1 MKKIFLILGA
11 ALMLLSSCTKKAQE
25 KPRFI
30 WIDASANFSDF
41 ANSKDNIRRDLTKAR
56 ECGFTDIVV
65 DVRPTNG
72 NVLFRSREGIP
83 YDCQRSWKGEVR
95 RTADWD
101 YLDAFI
107 EIGHSLGLRVHAAM
121 NTMAGGAWSPRG
133 ASGLLATDPSKKDWE
148 TQYNTAEGIRAKER
162 GDAHSALFFNPA
174 HPEVQAYLIGLIE
187 DLAAYKDL
195 DGIFLDRCRYA
206 GLQSDFS
213 ELSRKLFMEYIGV
226 DSINWPSDVLPAGT
240 TYATQPEVKPKYFLQ
255 WNEWRAKV
263 IHDFIVKAADAAH
276 AVNPKI
282 KFGVYVGGWY
292 SEYYD
297 VGVNWASPDYDAHRD
312 FPEWASE
319 NYKNYGYAD
328 HLDHMLIGAYASP
341 AKVYGDEEWTME
353 GFCRLAKEK
362 IGSACPLVCGGP
374 DVGNWDLKQ
383 QYSEEVREQ
392 AIVNSVKACY
402 DACDGYFLFDMIH
415 LKMADQWKFV
425 KEGIDKALE

>member
-1 MKKIFLILGA
+1 MTAAALILC
-11 ALMLLSSCTKKAQE
+11 SSCAQRTTE
-25 KPRFI
+25 KPFFI

-41 ANSKDNIRRDLTKAR
+41 ANSKENIRRDLQKAK
-56 ECGFTDIVV
+56 ECGFTDVVV

-72 NVLFRSREGIP
+72 NVLFRSRKGIP
-83 YDCQRSWKGEVR
+83 YDYQKTWRGEVR

-101 YLDAFI
+101 YLQEFI
-107 EIGHSLGLRVHAAM
+107 DTGHSIGLRVHAAM
-121 NTMAGGAWSPRG
+121 NTMCGGAYSPG
-133 ASGLLATDPSKKDWE
+133 GSSGLLAVDPTKKDWE
-148 TQYNTAEGIRAKER
+148 TQYNTADGIKTRER

-174 HPEVQAYLIGLIE
+174 HPGVQDYLIGLIE

-195 DGIFLDRCRYA
+195 DGIFLDRCRFA

-213 ELSRKLFMEYIGV
+213 PLSKRLFMEYIGV
-226 DSINWPSDVLPAGT
+226 EDIDWPSDVLPAGT
-240 TYATQPEVKPKYFLQ
+240 TYATQPKVKPKYFRL

-263 IHDFIVKAADAAH
+263 IHDFVSRAADAAH

-297 VGVNWASPDYDAHRD
+297 VGVNWASPDYDTSKY
-312 FPEWASE
+312 FPEWATQ
-319 NYKNYGYAD
+319 NYKNFGYAD
-328 HLDHMLIGAYASP
+328 HLDQMLIGAYASP
-341 AKVYGDEEWTME
+341 SAVYGDEEWTMQ
-353 GFCRLAKEK
+353 GFCLLAKEK

-374 DVGNWDLKQ
+374 DVGNWDLKK
-383 QYSEEVREQ
+383 QYPKEVREQ

-415 LKMADQWKFV
+415 LKMADQWSYV
-425 KEGIDKALE
+425 KEGIDKALGK